1 MKKVIV
7 AKDIRAILQK
17 GKSFLSRTGIR
28 AYTAASNEKAFALH
42 RAVHADLII
51 AKLDT
56 PGMSGER
63 LCSLIRD
70 DEELRNVSLI
80 IVSSDTEADLERCV
94 QCRANAF
101 ISRPIDSETLL
112 QEAQKLLHVASRA
125 SCRIPVKVKLYGKAK
140 EKAFTGYTKNISI
153 SGILFGTTAVLF
165 EGDAITCSF
174 DLPGSAHIEANA
186 DIVRAVGKETG
197 RGPYRYGIRFV
208 NPGIELVS
216 ALEGF
221 IGKKHRSVMAIGEEN
236 AWES

>member
-7 AKDIRAILQK
+7 AKDMRAVLQK

-28 AYTAASNEKAFALH
+28 TYTAVSNEKALALH

-63 LCSLIRD
+63 LCALIRD
-70 DEELRNVSLI
+70 DKELRNVSLI

-112 QEAQKLLHVASRA
+112 QEAQRLLHVASRA
-125 SCRIPVKVKLYGKAK
+125 SCRIPVRVKLSGRTR
-140 EKAFTGYTKNISI
+140 ERAFTGYTKNISV
-153 SGILFGTTAVLF
+153 SGMLFGTTAVLF
-165 EGDAITCSF
+165 EGDAVTCSF
-174 DLPGSAHIEANA
+174 DLPDSAHLESCA
-186 DIVRAVGKETG
+186 DIVRVVGRKAGDGT
-197 RGPYRYGIRFV
+197 YRYGIRFA
-208 NPGIELVS
+208 NPGAELVS
-216 ALEGF
+216 ALDGF
-221 IGKKHRSVMAIGEEN
+221 IEKKLSGR
-236 AWES
+236 